1 MALAMRGSKKRNT
14 EKASLRLPNCNFE
27 ELYYRYIYTRN
38 FPEFYDFN
46 SNEMAVEIIDC
57 NIEIL
62 KDFFD
67 QEKIETKSN
76 AVYMLDK
83 NTYEKIISYLFTK
96 AKNISLYDISNGK
109 TNLAEAKVLVD
120 FCKNASQKRV
130 DFSKEFVVFEQSC

>member
-1 MALAMRGSKKRNT
+1 
-14 EKASLRLPNCNFE
+14 
-27 ELYYRYIYTRN
+27 
-38 FPEFYDFN
+38 
-46 SNEMAVEIIDC
+46 MAVEIIDC

-67 QEKIETKSN
+67 QEKIKTKSN

-109 TNLAEAKVLVD
+109 TNLAEAKVLVV
-120 FCKNASQKRV
+120 FCKNASQKELI
-130 DFSKEFVVFEQSC
+130 FQKNLLFLSKVVKNIWEKING